1 MYGTLICLQMT
12 LIALLP
18 TVLKMQHDLL
28 QKVFYSTIVC
38 LIFCCEGGHF
48 VLAPTIYAKLFGP
61 EGGVRVYSVGF
72 SFSGIAPFV
81 NLLLINYF
89 LDEGGI
95 VALGYEGFCY
105 MFACTNLIALILL
118 LFIFKEERVI
128 LYDI

>member
-1 MYGTLICLQMT
+1 MT
-12 LIALLP
+12 LIAFLP
-18 TVLKMQHDLL
+18 SVLQMQNETL
-28 QKVFYSTIVC
+28 QKIFYSMIVC

-48 VLAPTIYAKLFGP
+48 VLAPTIFAKLFGP

-89 LDEGGI
+89 LDDSGI
-95 VALGYEGFCY
+95 FALGYEGFCY
-105 MFACTNLIALILL
+105 MFAVTNLIALILL
-118 LFIFKEERVI
+118 VFVFKEERVI